1 MEALSEVV
9 YLSESGLFCRKFINS
24 YLYISVKKTGM
35 RNYIKIMTELSKPLF
50 FFNDFDFFSEF
61 QFLPFKEI
69 IFLSVRQCEQ
79 DPCIW
84 VSIIMP
90 GSSDV

>member
-9 YLSESGLFCRKFINS
+9 YLGESGLFCRKFINS
-24 YLYISVKKTGM
+24 YLYISVKKN
-35 RNYIKIMTELSKPLF
+35 RYEELYQNHDRVEQTSF
-50 FFNDFDFFSEF
+50 FFNDLI
-61 QFLPFKEI
+61 FLNSSFCLLKKLY
-69 IFLSVRQCEQ
+69 FLSVRQCEQ

-90 GSSDV
+90 GSLDV